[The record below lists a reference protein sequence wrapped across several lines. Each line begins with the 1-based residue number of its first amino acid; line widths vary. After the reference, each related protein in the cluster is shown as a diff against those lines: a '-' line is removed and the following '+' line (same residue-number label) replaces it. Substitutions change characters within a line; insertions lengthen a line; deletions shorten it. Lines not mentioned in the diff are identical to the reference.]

1 MGSLRGLC
9 LLGLALGLLA
19 PRCAAAGPS
28 ESEARFAAAALSAPS
43 YGALFEE
50 PSAEDLLRDHAH
62 AVAAL
67 IRARLSRGEA
77 LPPALLSEAKHLQRE
92 RSGLMDRNDRA
103 VVDAALALRLGGFS
117 VPGPGMTAALPAAAP
132 IPAAVLAEP
141 DFPTFLKGVS
151 AEAAKEGVPQSVLT
165 EALTGLTVD
174 QKVLDAENSQPEHT
188 ITFEEYLTRVVSEKR
203 VAGGKAM
210 LVQHAALLDKVSS
223 AYGLSVPFLVSI
235 WGMESNYGP
244 NQGSMLVV
252 RSLATLA
259 YAGKRPSF
267 FRKELMAALHILADE
282 GISSRDL
289 KGSWAG
295 AMGQPQFMPST
306 FRRLAVDFDGDGRKD
321 IWKNSA
327 DAIASMANY
336 LAKAGWDPKTGWG
349 GEVSLPADFPQ
360 ASASLS
366 VVKSVADWK
375 AAGVKAL
382 SGAFPAGT
390 LSASI
395 IRPSGPG
402 GRSFL
407 ILPNFR
413 VLMRYNNSQY
423 YATAGG
429 LLADRV
435 SAP

>member
-1 MGSLRGLC
+1 MRLLRQFPGIAACC
-9 LLGLALGLLA
+9 LLAA
-19 PRCAAAGPS
+19 NAYAAGLS
-28 ESEARFAAAALSAPS
+28 ESEARFVKAELSAPS

-67 IRARLSRGEA
+67 IRARLSTGES
-77 LPPALLSEAKHLQRE
+77 LPPQLLSEAKHLQRA
-92 RSGLMDRNDRA
+92 RYQFMDRKDRA

-117 VPGPGMTAALPAAAP
+117 VPGPGLTATLPPPAA
-132 IPAAVLAEP
+132 IPPEILAEE
-141 DFPTFLKGVS
+141 DFPAFLQGVR
-151 AEAAKEGVPQSVLT
+151 AEAAKEGVPGAVLD

-174 QKVLDAENSQPEHT
+174 QRVLDAENSQPEHT
-188 ITFEEYLTRVVSEKR
+188 ITFEEYLGRVVSEKR

-210 LVQHAALLDKVSS
+210 LAEHAGLLDRASS
-223 AYGLSVPFLVSI
+223 TYGLTPAFLVAI

-244 NQGSMLVV
+244 NQGSWLVI

-259 YAGKRPSF
+259 FAGKRPSF

-282 GISSRDL
+282 GMSSRDL

-306 FRRLAVDFDGDGRKD
+306 FRRLAVDFDGDGRRD
-321 IWKNSA
+321 IWKSVP
-327 DAIASMANY
+327 DVLASMANY

-349 GEVSLPADFPQ
+349 AEVSLPADFPQ
-360 ASASLS
+360 ASANLS
-366 VVKSVADWK
+366 VVKSVADWQ
-375 AAGVKAL
+375 AAGVRAL
-382 SGAFPAGT
+382 AGALPAGT

-402 GRSFL
+402 GRAFL
-407 ILPNFR
+407 VLPNFR
-413 VLMRYNNSQY
+413 VVMRYNNSQY

-435 SAP
+435 GAP